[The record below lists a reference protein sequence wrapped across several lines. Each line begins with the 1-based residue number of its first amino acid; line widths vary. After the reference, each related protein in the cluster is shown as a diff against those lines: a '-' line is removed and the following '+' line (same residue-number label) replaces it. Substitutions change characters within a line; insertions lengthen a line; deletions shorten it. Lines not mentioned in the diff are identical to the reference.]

1 MERSV
6 DLGWI
11 KLFVVVFVY
20 AGQVL
25 QILQL
30 KRNLVFV
37 FHKIQHLNEHVF
49 LLLFQPKEITNMV

>member
-1 MERSV
+1 M
-6 DLGWI
+6 
-11 KLFVVVFVY
+11 VVFVY

-30 KRNLVFV
+30 KRNLVFG

-49 LLLFQPKEITNMV
+49 LLLFRSKEVTKKVAVGAGKMT